1 MNKKQQTVLITGAS
15 RGIGKATAQL
25 FAFKGYKVAVN
36 YNQSDR
42 EALQLVEEL
51 NRLCPAIAVKADV
64 SDGTQV
70 YAMVKEVHSQLGSIN
85 VLVNNAGIARQG
97 LFTDF
102 TLEQWQRIFDVN
114 VTGMFHCCQAVLPD
128 MIHQKAGRIINLS
141 SIWGITGASCEVPY
155 SATKAAVI
163 GMTKALAKELGPSG
177 IQVNCVAPGVIDTDM
192 NGMLDDETIQCL
204 KEETPLGTIGSPE
217 DIAQT
222 ILFLA
227 SDNAKFIT
235 GQVISPN
242 GGFVI

>member
-1 MNKKQQTVLITGAS
+1 MNQKQHTVLITGAS

-25 FAFKGYKVAVN
+25 FASKGYRVAVN
-36 YNQSDR
+36 YHQSAQ
-42 EALQLVEEL
+42 EAHQLVKEL
-51 NRLCPAIAVKADV
+51 SRLCPTLAIKADV
-64 SDGTQV
+64 SDRSQV
-70 YAMVKEVHSQLGSIN
+70 DAMVKEVHNQWGPID
-85 VLVNNAGIARQG
+85 VLINNAGIAKQA

-102 TLEQWQRIFDVN
+102 TLEQWQRMFDVN

-128 MIHQKAGRIINLS
+128 MIHQKAGKIINLS
-141 SIWGITGASCEVPY
+141 SVWGITGASCEVPY

-192 NGMLDDETIQCL
+192 NGMLDDNTIQCL
-204 KEETPLGTIGSPE
+204 KEETPLGTIGTPE

-222 ILFLA
+222 IFFLA